1 MQWLC
6 VNKSTAKRNIH
17 KGKMIT
23 NDSPPS
29 LAIETHVMD
38 KTTNNE
44 VEQLIT
50 RITKLT
56 DSQKQQV
63 LQEVTSMLES
73 SSVSKTALDTNISRD
88 SVTSDDSLTDFHA
101 LMMETNERPSDYLNW
116 HSFIQE
122 LFRNDTKDHKLSSLI
137 YKQFKCGCTDPKLL
151 QKLSS
156 MDTSACDFG
165 TLLHNVRIIEAKRTR
180 AKLMSKQTEV
190 PVIPSKR
197 SRTNPQKNSVSL
209 PEPRLHLS
217 VKDGSNSLN
226 ATPRSS
232 IWASS
237 ICPYS
242 CFKCGHYGHIARF
255 CRYKRNPQ
263 LAKHTAK
270 KYVLPTNVMDMEVNW
285 SEEQGK
291 DKTVARVIN
300 IITTKT
306 AC

>member
-1 MQWLC
+1 M
-6 VNKSTAKRNIH
+6 NKSTAKRNIY

-88 SVTSDDSLTDFHA
+88 SVASDDSLTEFHA
-101 LMMETNERPSDYLNW
+101 LMMETNERPSDYLKRL

-122 LFRNDTKDHKLSSLI
+122 LFQNDTKNHKLSSLI

-151 QKLSS
+151 QKLSI
-156 MDTSACDFG
+156 MDTSAHDFG

-190 PVIPSKR
+190 PVIPFKC
-197 SRTNPQKNSVSL
+197 SRTNTQKNSVSL

-217 VKDGSNSLN
+217 AKDGNASLN
-226 ATPRSS
+226 ATPRS
-232 IWASS
+232 
-237 ICPYS
+237 
-242 CFKCGHYGHIARF
+242 
-255 CRYKRNPQ
+255 
-263 LAKHTAK
+263 
-270 KYVLPTNVMDMEVNW
+270 NV
-285 SEEQGK
+285 
-291 DKTVARVIN
+291 
-300 IITTKT
+300 
-306 AC
+306 